1 MPADRFLRP
10 LKRRLPMMAMYDQI
24 YEYACQEG
32 NYALAAVLSGA
43 RYQER
48 MEAQKTNDS
57 RRD

>member
-1 MPADRFLRP
+1 VALHDNL
-10 LKRRLPMMAMYDQI
+10 

-32 NYALAAVLSGA
+32 NYGLENVLRGA

-48 MEAQKTNDS
+48 MEAQGTNDS

>member
-1 MPADRFLRP
+1 MTALHDNL
-10 LKRRLPMMAMYDQI
+10 

-32 NYALAAVLSGA
+32 NYGLQNVLSGA

-48 MEAQKTNDS
+48 MEAQGASDS